1 MPTCEVC
8 ALKHAPIK
16 TSAIEEE
23 HERERLAVIYKFKDY
38 EK

>member
-23 HERERLAVIYKFKDY
+23 HERERLAVI
-38 EK
+38 